1 MTETVKL
8 KRQKHKKNIIL
19 IYLEYIP
26 VLILYH
32 IFLLLPLS
40 AAYRVGRFCFGVANY
55 FDWKHR
61 RRTISHLLHAGVV
74 STLQDARKTAH
85 EVYCKMG
92 MLFVEIIQMSKC
104 YDPSR
109 FRLTG
114 DAEAVR
120 WIEEEEPN
128 RSFIFLTAHY
138 GNWEFAGPA
147 IADYC
152 RTPLTSIMRPFSNP
166 KIGELVLKHRRSPMH
181 TLVGK
186 EGGIRDLLRAL
197 KRNQMVAVLVDQHA
211 ATGEGVETLF
221 FGQPARTHTSVAKL
235 HLKTGVPMAMTVTR
249 RYGKNFELEMVFGKL
264 ISYQQTADTEK
275 DIRIVTQ
282 LFTWELE
289 KLIRQD
295 VTEWMWLHRR
305 WLNLG
310 RRDYEPVMMERAQQA
325 WREMQEY
332 LAAQE
337 KNENSRPS
345 DL

>member
-197 KRNQMVAVLVDQHA
+197 KRNQMVAVLVDQACQLLLRHILYHA
-211 ATGEGVETLF
+211 MQVSLIRRLVIVFTG
-221 FGQPARTHTSVAKL
+221 FGIHKKFLVGIRAQLILGQRRSAGL
-235 HLKTGVPMAMTVTR
+235 HLQEHAHAHINHRNDDHKQYDPDNHTLPPFSLSAKIGRGGKPVPPA
-249 RYGKNFELEMVFGKL
+249 
-264 ISYQQTADTEK
+264 
-275 DIRIVTQ
+275 
-282 LFTWELE
+282 
-289 KLIRQD
+289 
-295 VTEWMWLHRR
+295 
-305 WLNLG
+305 
-310 RRDYEPVMMERAQQA
+310 
-325 WREMQEY
+325 
-332 LAAQE
+332 
-337 KNENSRPS
+337 
-345 DL
+345 